1 MIIIN
6 DDFTPVDFVIALV
19 RAVFRRDTDEATR
32 ITMEVHRSGAAVAG
46 VYTREIAETKC
57 HVVRGTASRAGH
69 PLLATMEPEDDAE
82 GEDAR

>member
-1 MIIIN
+1 MWKVIIIN

-57 HVVRGTASRAGH
+57 AVVVGLAREAGH
-69 PLLATMEPEDDAE
+69 PLMATMEPEE
-82 GEDAR
+82 NVED